1 MVDRHHIHD
10 LQTPVFFSFNHTE
23 YSTLCSLM
31 PTFIAAF
38 YHLLFLVV
46 STMDIPV
53 QRVMVH
59 KLAIRS

>member
-31 PTFIAAF
+31 PTFKAAF
-38 YHLLFLVV
+38 CHLLFLVV
-46 STMDIPV
+46 LIMDIPV
-53 QRVMVH
+53 QLVMVH
-59 KLAIRS
+59 RLAIRS

>member
-31 PTFIAAF
+31 LTFKAAF

-46 STMDIPV
+46 SVINISV

>member
-10 LQTPVFFSFNHTE
+10 LQTPGFFSFNRTE

-31 PTFIAAF
+31 PTFKAAF
-38 YHLLFLVV
+38 YHLLFPVV
-46 STMDIPV
+46 SIINIPV

>member
-31 PTFIAAF
+31 PTFKAAF

>member
-10 LQTPVFFSFNHTE
+10 LQTPGFFFFNHTE

-31 PTFIAAF
+31 HTFKAAF
-38 YHLLFLVV
+38 YHLLFLVI
-46 STMDIPV
+46 STMDILV